1 MAVTA
6 RLDWNDEIHRKGY
19 NKEKFNMRERFSR
32 EDPSGQFAVLGDN
45 VDKLSYDIEM
55 LKRPVESAY
64 AIIALREQNLEMN
77 RVIVQQEKEL
87 KEMAGKL
94 LDLQR
99 TIDKA
104 KTDYIQKQL
113 RNTHVQETI
122 YNNHGRRIEN
132 MERQLK
138 NMDVS
143 VQKQL
148 HGLEIWNGLMAMLQ
162 INISILIFFGL
173 AYLLG
178 VVYRRLLKRMAII
191 QHFH

>member
-1 MAVTA
+1 
-6 RLDWNDEIHRKGY
+6 
-19 NKEKFNMRERFSR
+19 
-32 EDPSGQFAVLGDN
+32 
-45 VDKLSYDIEM
+45 M
-55 LKRPVESAY
+55 LKHPVESAY
-64 AIIALREQNLEMN
+64 AIIALREQNFEMN
-77 RVIVQQEKEL
+77 KVIVQQEKEL
-87 KEMAGKL
+87 KEMAGQL

-99 TIDKA
+99 NIDKA
-104 KTDYIQKQL
+104 KTNYIQKQL

-122 YNNHGRRIEN
+122 YNNLGRRIEN

-148 HGLEIWNGLMAMLQ
+148 HDLEIWNGLMAMLQ